1 MKLESLDQ
9 HQLERLIK
17 DVLAEKLQHMSCD
30 ETIPARRDPSGVMA
44 VDLPAIHLNGNDRLD
59 TGHPTDHV
67 LTKDVYTLEESPRLG
82 CGLMEMR
89 DTTFKWHLDYDEIDY
104 IIDGTL
110 TIIVNGCRTT
120 AHAGQCIYIP
130 KGTSILFSVEGF
142 ARFLYVTY
150 PANWQN
156 A

>member
-17 DVLAEKLQHMSCD
+17 DVLAEKLKHLGCD

-44 VDLPAIHLNGNDRLD
+44 VDLPAIHLNGDDRLD

-89 DTTFKWHLDYDEIDY
+89 IPPSNGIWLMMRS
-104 IIDGTL
+104 IISS
-110 TIIVNGCRTT
+110 T
-120 AHAGQCIYIP
+120 AHSPSSSTAAAP
-130 KGTSILFSVEGF
+130 PPTPVNVSISP
-142 ARFLYVTY
+142 RT
-150 PANWQN
+150 PASFFPSRGLRDFCM
-156 A
+156 